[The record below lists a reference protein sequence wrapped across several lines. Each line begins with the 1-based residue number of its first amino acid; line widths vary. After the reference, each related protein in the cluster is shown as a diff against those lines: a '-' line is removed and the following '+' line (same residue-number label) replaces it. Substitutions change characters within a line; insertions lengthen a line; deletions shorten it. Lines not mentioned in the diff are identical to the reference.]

1 LDTAVSATEA
11 SGRHS
16 LSVIVTAMNE
26 IGNLAPTV
34 ENIVSAAAP
43 RIPDFE
49 VIIIDDGSTDGT
61 SALADRLAAA
71 DARIRVHHNEQNRGL
86 AYSYRKG
93 IELAT
98 KPYTSWVAGNNIIP
112 RKGMEDLYDLVGRV
126 DTVFSYVLKDV
137 RGPARRAISLTLTV
151 VVNLLFG
158 VRMRYYTGPCVYRT
172 DVLKRLRCI
181 SEGSMI
187 VPEILLRMVKT
198 GLPYVEIPLQ
208 PQPRASG
215 TTKTFRLKN
224 VIAVSLSL
232 SRLFWDIQIRGARHG
247 HRPNPVNLG

>member
-1 LDTAVSATEA
+1 MAEPARA
-11 SGRHS
+11 
-16 LSVIVTAMNE
+16 LSVVVTAMNE

-34 ENIVSAAAP
+34 ENIIAAAAP
-43 RIPDFE
+43 RVPDFE
-49 VIIIDDGSTDGT
+49 VIVVDDGSTDGT
-61 SALADRLAAA
+61 SELADRLAAA
-71 DARIRVHHNEQNRGL
+71 DARIRVHHNGQNRGL

-112 RKGMEDLYDLVGRV
+112 RKGMEDLYDLVGKV

-137 RGPARRAISLTLTV
+137 RGPARRAISRTLTH
-151 VVNLLFG
+151 VVNQLFG

-172 DVLKRLRCI
+172 DELQRLRCI

-208 PQPRASG
+208 PQARASG

-224 VIAVSLSL
+224 LSAVGLSL
-232 SRLFWDIQIRGARHG
+232 SRLFWDIQIRGARHSR
-247 HRPNPVNLG
+247 RPNPVNPR